1 MAKKD
6 KKSVDKVVE
15 EAKEEGI
22 DVEVTEVMVP
32 EQTEPVRVEKPIEE
46 EEEEEKSSVLTI

>member
-6 KKSVDKVVE
+6 KKSVDEVVE

-22 DVEVTEVMVP
+22 DVEVTEVMVL

>member
-6 KKSVDKVVE
+6 KKSVDEVVE

-46 EEEEEKSSVLTI
+46 EEEEETPSVLTI